1 MRIPFQRKLLAT
13 LIPLLCF
20 SAPAW
25 SEETSAVGVVKVEGV
40 AEEVGGG
47 LILKEETPKAKSNV
61 TRSHIESK
69 LATSNAFQV
78 LSLTPGV
85 NTYNNDATGLFGGAL
100 TVRGFNSDQLGFTI
114 DGVPV
119 NDSGNFAV
127 YPSEYVDMENM
138 EEIFVTQ
145 GSTDSD
151 APHVGA
157 TGGNIGLVSNN
168 PEKERRLRLM
178 QTIGQNSLRK
188 TFVRADTG
196 KLDNGFSGYFSYSNA
211 QSNKWRGPGEAKR
224 DHVDFKGMMDLGG
237 GDSITAGVLW
247 NKMLNNNFRGVTLA
261 QYNAN
266 GRYFDYSPTYSIGG
280 TAGTNE
286 IVPGTGT
293 TPGSPYYKLSLNP
306 FENYIANVKGL
317 FHLNDKATLEVQPY
331 FWFGN
336 GTGGQQETT
345 LKETATLGGAI
356 DINGSTTKTDTLLVY
371 RGSVTKTYRPGIT
384 TKLNYQWDKHSL
396 LLGYWY
402 EAARHRQTAPATRID
417 ANGNPADIWLQNSLI
432 LRADG
437 TPYQNRD
444 QLTVTT
450 AQQFFVQDTFAMNDE
465 KLKFVLGVR
474 NPSVKREYNNYANEG
489 TGQGSNYAF
498 NKTYS
503 TVLPNI
509 GVSYKVAD
517 SQMAFVNLAKNSKAP
532 GNFSYQGALVGGVL
546 VTPHLEVETSTNLD
560 VGYRYMGES
569 IVASGSIFSIDF
581 KNRIASAWDPINAI
595 KAETNVGSSTTRGAE
610 AEVGIDLGHGFGTYN
625 SLSYTD
631 SKMNENLPTAA
642 TVTRLTAG
650 KQMPDTPKLMSGMAL
665 KFGQGGFTSAISA
678 KYTGKI
684 YSTYTNDE
692 SVSGYTTVDLDF
704 GYRFVGTATF
714 KKPTIRLNVSN
725 LFDKQY
731 LNMNGGSGS
740 AITIN
745 ATGTGALSP
754 QYYMSAPRFV
764 SCSVSVD
771 M

>member
-1 MRIPFQRKLLAT
+1 MCIPFQRKILAT

-25 SEETSAVGVVKVEGV
+25 SEETSVVGVVKVEGV
-40 AEEVGGG
+40 VEEVGGG
-47 LILKEETPKAKSNV
+47 RILKEETPKAKSNV
-61 TRSHIESK
+61 TRSQIETQR
-69 LATSNAFQV
+69 ATSNAFQV

-168 PEKERRLRLM
+168 PEKERRLHLM

-188 TFVRADTG
+188 TFVRVDTG
-196 KLDNGFSGYFSYSNA
+196 KLENGFAGYISYSNA

-224 DHVDFKGMMDLGG
+224 DHVDVKGVMDLGG

-266 GRYFDYSPTYSIGG
+266 GRYFDYSPTYTIGG
-280 TAGTNE
+280 TAGTSE
-286 IVPGTGT
+286 SVPAN
-293 TPGSPYYKLSLNP
+293 PYYKLSLNP
-306 FENYIANVKGL
+306 FENYIANAKGL
-317 FHLNDKATLEVQPY
+317 FHLNDKTTLEVQPY

-356 DINGSTTKTDTLLVY
+356 DINGNGTKTDTLLVY
-371 RGSVTKTYRPGIT
+371 RGSVTTTYRPGMT
-384 TKLNYQWDKHSL
+384 TKINYQWDKHSL
-396 LLGYWY
+396 VFGYWY

-417 ANGNPADIWLQNSLI
+417 ANGNPADIWLQSNLI

-465 KLKFVLGVR
+465 KVKFVLGVR
-474 NPSVKREYNNYANEG
+474 NPSVKRDYHNYTNEG

-503 TVLPNI
+503 TVLPSI

-517 SQMAFVNLAKNSKAP
+517 NQLAFVNLAKNSKAP
-532 GNFSYQGALVGGVL
+532 GNFSYQGAMIGGVQ
-546 VTPHLEVETSTNLD
+546 VTPHLEAETSTNLD
-560 VGYRYMGES
+560 IGYRYMGET
-569 IVASGSIFSIDF
+569 IVASGSLFSIDF
-581 KNRIASAWDPINAI
+581 KNRIASAWDPVNAI

-610 AEVGIDLGHGFGTYN
+610 VEMGVDLGHGFGTYN

-631 SKMNENLPTAA
+631 SKLNENLPTAA

-650 KQMPDTPKLMSGMAL
+650 MQMPDTPKLMAGMAL

-714 KKPTIRLNVSN
+714 KNPTIRLNVSN

-740 AITIN
+740 AITTN
-745 ATGTGALSP
+745 ATGAGALSP
-754 QYYMSAPRFV
+754 QYYMGAPRFV
-764 SCSVSVD
+764 SCSASVD
-771 M
+771 L